1 MNDMHNFGDA
11 KKRAINEL
19 YEMNQKAAK
28 NADYKAQQT
37 DKSRILNTKNTL
49 GKFNLSLSEDELI
62 VIGLLLILSKDC
74 SDNMLFLALLYILL

>member
-1 MNDMHNFGDA
+1 MNDMHNLKDA

-19 YEMNQKAAK
+19 YEMNQKATK

-37 DKSRILNTKNTL
+37 DKNHVLNTNNLL
-49 GKFNLSLSEDELI
+49 GKFNLSLSEEDLV